1 MKIEGRNAVREAVNA
16 GTTFS
21 KVMVSKG
28 DHDKVFND
36 LITLLKSKN
45 VKLQWVS
52 PDVIMRESDTK
63 HAQGVIAFADEYK
76 YADVSDIL
84 ALALDK
90 GEDPFILILDGI
102 EDPHNFGSI
111 IRVAECM
118 GVHGIIFGK
127 NRACQVTETVV
138 RTSAGASSHM
148 LIARVTNINTEIE
161 RLKKQNIWVY
171 SCELGG
177 ENIVNSNLTGP
188 LAIVIGSEGFGTS
201 RLTKELC
208 DGVVTIPMV
217 GKVNSLNASVATG
230 MAVYEAFRQRHY
242 GR

>member
-1 MKIEGRNAVREAVNA
+1 MKIEGRNAVREAFNA
-16 GTTFS
+16 GTTFA

-36 LITLLKSKN
+36 LIALLKSKN
-45 VKLQWVS
+45 IKLQWVA
-52 PDVIMRESDTK
+52 PEVVMRESETK
-63 HAQGVIAFADEYK
+63 HAQGVIAYADDYK
-76 YADVSDIL
+76 YAQVEDIL
-84 ALALDK
+84 NLALK
-90 GEDPFILILDGI
+90 RGEDEFILILDGI

-127 NRACQVTETVV
+127 NRACQVTETVI

-161 RLKKQNIWVY
+161 RLKEKNIWVY

-177 ENIVNSNLTGP
+177 EDIVKSNLKGKIA
-188 LAIVIGSEGFGTS
+188 LVIGSEGFGTS
-201 RLTKELC
+201 KLTKQLC

-230 MAVYEAFRQRHY
+230 MAVYEAFRQRNY
-242 GR
+242 D